1 MEVLQHMTFRD
12 ETVILDDRHFLDC
25 TLQNC
30 TMEYSGGPVILERT
44 HLRGRPLQGGYEHAT
59 KDGELPL

>member
-1 MEVLQHMTFRD
+1 MESLQHMTFRD

-30 TMEYSGGPVILERT
+30 TMEYSGGLIILERT
-44 HLRGRPLQGGYEHAT
+44 HLRGRPLQGGY
-59 KDGELPL
+59 